1 MLIYLLRHAIAVQK
15 GEAAYPNDDRPLTEE
30 GIEKMSKSAKGI
42 TRVVEEVDVI
52 LTSPLS
58 RAAQSAKIVAKAL
71 GAENKMQVCRE
82 LAPGN
87 STKSLI
93 SYLAKFKKL
102 QSIMLVGHEQDLSSL
117 ALSLLGATSSVV
129 LHLKKGALCCI
140 EVPTIPSQRHGTL
153 AWLLTSKQLR
163 LIGR

>member
-1 MLIYLLRHAIAVQK
+1 MFIYFLRHAIAVQK
-15 GEAAYPNDDRPLTEE
+15 GEVAYPNDDRPLTDE
-30 GIEKMSKSAKGI
+30 GIEKMSKAATGI
-42 TRVVEEVDVI
+42 MRVVEEVDVI

-71 GAENKMQVCRE
+71 GAESKIQVCRE
-82 LAPGN
+82 LSPGN

-93 SYLAKFKKL
+93 SYLAKYKKL

-117 ALSLLGATSSVV
+117 IISLLGTTSSV

-153 AWLLTSKQLR
+153 LWLLTSKQLR
-163 LIGR
+163 WIGR